1 MRKIALD
8 VGDVKIGIAVS
19 DPLGIIANPLETY
32 RRVNDEKD
40 KEYLSKLFKEK
51 QCDVVI
57 IGLPLNMDGT
67 QGKRVEIVKQFGQM
81 LQDNNKDLKFV
92 YQDER
97 LTTVSAER
105 FLLEADMRRDKRKE
119 VIDKVAASI
128 ILRSYLDNIK

>member
-19 DPLGIIANPLETY
+19 DPLGIIANPFETY
-32 RRVNDEKD
+32 RRVSDEKD
-40 KEYLSKLFKEK
+40 MEYLTKLFKEK
-51 QCDVVI
+51 QCDTVI
-57 IGLPLNMDGT
+57 IGLPISMDGT
-67 QGKRVEIVKQFGQM
+67 MGKRVDIVKQFGQM
-81 LQDNNKDLKFV
+81 VADNNKGLKIV

-105 FLLEADMRRDKRKE
+105 LLLEADMRRDKRKE